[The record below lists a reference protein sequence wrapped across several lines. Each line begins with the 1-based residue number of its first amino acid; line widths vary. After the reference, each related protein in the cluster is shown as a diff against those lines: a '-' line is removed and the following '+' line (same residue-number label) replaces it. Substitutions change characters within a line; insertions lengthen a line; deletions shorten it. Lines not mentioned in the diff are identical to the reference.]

1 MDTVTVPA
9 SHKRMLALLA
19 DIADRTATEHPLL
32 SESRAIELRAQ
43 LAALPANAHP
53 RDRVRLLLAL
63 GEEDLRQNRLDQ
75 GIAQLDEAYRIVETF
90 RERGV
95 AAPKAVYS
103 TAYRLAIGHMRLG
116 ETQNCCLKHSA
127 ESCILPIRGAGI
139 HQQQAGS
146 RRAIEHFARVLQLA
160 PPESDIYLNAKWLLN
175 VAYMTIGGYPGD
187 VPAAWRIPE
196 SVFRSTTAVP
206 HFPNRAPE
214 LGLATFD
221 LAGGAIV
228 EDFDGDG
235 WLDIFVSTYDPTESP
250 HFFRN
255 DGRGGFED
263 RSKEAGL
270 DGLLGGFNLIHADYD
285 NDGDADVLVL
295 RGAWLGAAGQMP
307 NSLLRNNGKG
317 RFVDVTFDAGLADA
331 YYPTQTAAWADY
343 DNDGDLDLYVGNES
357 DASLQPPCQLFR
369 NEGDGTFVDVGV
381 AAGVTNDRFAKS
393 VAWGDYDN
401 DGDADLYVSNLGA
414 PNRLYRNQGDG
425 TFVDVA
431 PELSVTGP
439 SMSFVSWFWDYD
451 NDGNLD
457 IHVASYEWNP
467 GGLGAVVRSTLG
479 LEHGFETTALYRG
492 DGEGGFVNV
501 GRGSGLDRISLPMGA
516 NFGDLDNDGWLDAYL
531 GTGYPDYEALMPNVM
546 YLNRAGK
553 RFEDVTHAAGLGH
566 LQKGHGVV
574 FADLDH
580 DGDLDLF
587 EQVGGFFFGDKF
599 SNVLFENPGFGNR
612 WLAIELEG
620 RKSNRSAIGARIRV
634 DVSEGGKRRSIFRTV
649 GSGGS
654 FGSNPLRQTIG
665 LGRADAVERVE
676 VRWPGS
682 KTVRTLERP
691 PLDLLLRII
700 EGDDDFEIR
709 ELSPVRLGSSN

>member
-1 MDTVTVPA
+1 M
-9 SHKRMLALLA
+9 
-19 DIADRTATEHPLL
+19 
-32 SESRAIELRAQ
+32 
-43 LAALPANAHP
+43 
-53 RDRVRLLLAL
+53 
-63 GEEDLRQNRLDQ
+63 
-75 GIAQLDEAYRIVETF
+75 
-90 RERGV
+90 
-95 AAPKAVYS
+95 
-103 TAYRLAIGHMRLG
+103 
-116 ETQNCCLKHSA
+116 
-127 ESCILPIRGAGI
+127 
-139 HQQQAGS
+139 
-146 RRAIEHFARVLQLA
+146 
-160 PPESDIYLNAKWLLN
+160 
-175 VAYMTIGGYPGD
+175 
-187 VPAAWRIPE
+187 
-196 SVFRSTTAVP
+196 
-206 HFPNRAPE
+206 
-214 LGLATFD
+214 
-221 LAGGAIV
+221 
-228 EDFDGDG
+228 
-235 WLDIFVSTYDPTESP
+235 
-250 HFFRN
+250 
-255 DGRGGFED
+255 
-263 RSKEAGL
+263 
-270 DGLLGGFNLIHADYD
+270 
-285 NDGDADVLVL
+285 
-295 RGAWLGAAGQMP
+295 
-307 NSLLRNNGKG
+307 
-317 RFVDVTFDAGLADA
+317 
-331 YYPTQTAAWADY
+331 
-343 DNDGDLDLYVGNES
+343 
-357 DASLQPPCQLFR
+357 
-369 NEGDGTFVDVGV
+369 
-381 AAGVTNDRFAKS
+381 TNDRFAKS

-676 VRWPGS
+676 IRWPGS

-691 PLDLLLRII
+691 PFDLLLRII